1 MMVSN
6 LILQR
11 LLSNLLLEFPSK
23 EDLLL
28 GGFKDRPTV
37 IEFSRVDNPDIF
49 LEEEAITEEVTRA
62 AFIDISNL
70 IGTADEITGLG
81 AFEANRLAVFTKK
94 TKHSFTLLIPTLKN
108 GN

>member
-11 LLSNLLLEFPSK
+11 LLSNLLSEFPSK
-23 EDLLL
+23 EDLLYL
-28 GGFKDRPTV
+28 VLKIVQLSLNLAVWIIPT
-37 IEFSRVDNPDIF
+37 SF

-81 AFEANRLAVFTKK
+81 AFEANRLAVFTRPN
-94 TKHSFTLLIPTLKN
+94 TRLHY
-108 GN
+108 